1 MKSFKFKTAVFV
13 LISTLLPHFVFA
25 AATTTSATSTL
36 IDQNTFLSANKNI
49 PTSDYIILFKKDRKD
64 RKEKVKGEFT
74 SKSRK
79 IKADFKYVRD
89 GFVANMTNDEAEKL
103 KKDPDV
109 EMVEKDGIVTASG
122 VQTGAPWGL
131 DRIDQTDLPLDSK
144 YTYTEDG
151 TGVNVYVLDTGINPN
166 HVEFTGR
173 IGNGYDFIDNDSDP
187 QDCHGHG
194 THVAGTIAGTTYGV
208 AKKAI
213 IHPVRVLNCEGVG
226 FYSGIIQA
234 INWVVANKTGP
245 AVINMSLGGA
255 TSTVVNYTVENA
267 VKNGVV
273 VVVAAGNSYANA
285 CNYSP
290 SSAPNAITVGATGRS
305 DAKASFSNYGSCVDI
320 FAPGENVLSA
330 YKTSATATAIMSGT
344 SMATPHV
351 TGIVARYL
359 SKFPTAT
366 PAQVEA
372 GIKSWAVK
380 GKLSGISTD
389 SPNLLAFAPIDKTES
404 TAFVDMTKGPPGFGD
419 SEDTFMGLRNVRVL
433 VNVKDY
439 KGKPILGARVT
450 GKFGNKGNNTIT
462 QQTCSGQ
469 VSFGFGCMSPAGQVE
484 FFTSISQKATT
495 TFTVTSVID
504 SSGKELFLSGTT
516 TKTF

>member
-1 MKSFKFKTAVFV
+1 MLNKEELKTLFATFAII
-13 LISTLLPHFVFA
+13 LILLPILVYG
-25 AATTTSATSTL
+25 ATQNTSIGDRSLVTST
-36 IDQNTFLSANKNI
+36 N
-49 PTSDYIILFKKDRKD
+49 DYIVLFKKDRKD

-89 GFVANMTNDEAEKL
+89 GFVANMSDLEAEKL
-103 KKDPDV
+103 KKDPDI
-109 EMVEKDGIVTASG
+109 EIVEKDGIVTASW
-122 VQTGAPWGL
+122 VQQFPSYGL
-131 DRIDQTDLPLDSK
+131 DRIDDPVLI
-144 YTYTEDG
+144 DG
-151 TGVNVYVLDTGINPN
+151 VYSYNSEGKGVNIYVLDTGINPN
-166 HVEFTGR
+166 HSEFTGR
-173 IGNGYDFIDNDSDP
+173 VGNGYDFVDNDSQP
-187 QDCHGHG
+187 QDCNGHG
-194 THVAGTIAGTTYGV
+194 THVSGTAVGTTYGV

-213 IHPVRVLNCEGVG
+213 VHPVRVLNCQGSG
-226 FYSGIIQA
+226 TYSQVIQGID
-234 INWVVANKTGP
+234 WVIANKTGP
-245 AVINMSLGGA
+245 SVINMSLGGSLSA
-255 TSTVVNYTVENA
+255 SLNYAVENA
-267 VKNGVV
+267 IKNGIV
-273 VVVAAGNSYANA
+273 VVVAAGNSNANA

-290 SSAPNAITVGATGRS
+290 SSAPNAITVGAVTAIGFE
-305 DAKASFSNYGSCVDI
+305 KAGYSNYGTCLDI
-320 FAPGENVLSA
+320 FAVGSEVFSA
-330 YKTSATATAIMSGT
+330 DYLKINSSKMMSGT
-344 SMATPHV
+344 SMASPHV
-351 TGIVARYL
+351 AGVAARYL
-359 SKFPTAT
+359 EVYPNSS

-372 GIKSWAVK
+372 GIKGWAYK
-380 GKLSGISTD
+380 DKLMGPYYIGFG
-389 SPNLLAFAPIDKTES
+389 SPNLVVGAPGDDLLK
-404 TAFVDMTKGPPGFGD
+404 TAFLDINKGYPGFGD